1 MKLISGT
8 VLQSASR
15 FTVKILVVA
24 AATVGGGALV
34 SSSVFA
40 ALTAEATGSTS
51 VTAGTISWEQSTGP
65 TGAGFTSGIT
75 GVAPGD
81 IQNRYVNLANTG
93 TLDGLTPTLTIV
105 GSGAAALTNILKVNI
120 QKCTVVWAAGSCSG
134 TASDVLG
141 SVGTPV
147 LVSSVTGSALTNLN
161 ITSASLTNRLKITIT
176 VGPVTEVTT
185 NGVLPSGIQGATST
199 LAWTFTLQQRA
210 AVTVEG

>member
-1 MKLISGT
+1 MKLSSGT
-8 VLQSASR
+8 VLQSATR
-15 FTVKILVVA
+15 FIAKVLVVA

-40 ALTAEATGSTS
+40 SLSAEATGSTG
-51 VTAGTISWEQSTGP
+51 VTAGTIKWEQSTGP

-93 TLDGLTPTLTIV
+93 ELDGLTPTLTIV
-105 GSGAAALTNILKVNI
+105 GTGAAALTNILKVNI
-120 QKCTVVWAAGSCSG
+120 QKCTVAWVAGSCSG

-141 SVGTPV
+141 SVAVPV
-147 LVSSVTGSALTNLN
+147 LVSSVTSSSLSGLN
-161 ITSASLTNRLKITIT
+161 ISSGSLTNRLKITLT

-185 NGVLPSGIQGATST
+185 NGVVPSGIQGATST
-199 LAWTFTLQQRA
+199 LAWTFALQQRA
-210 AVTVEG
+210 SVTVEG

>member
-51 VTAGTISWEQSTGP
+51 VEAGTIKWVQSTA
-65 TGAGFTSGIT
+65 TGDGFSTGIS

-105 GSGAAALTNILKVNI
+105 GSGVAALTNILKVNI
-120 QKCTVVWAAGSCSG
+120 QKCTVAWAAGSCSG